1 MCIYKGLLIKG
12 KMGFEGKECQK
23 RLDYTTILFNQLGRY
38 LSNSKLVT
46 KLVEKW
52 GKPGSY

>member
-38 LSNSKLVT
+38 LWNSKLVT
-46 KLVEKW
+46 KLLEKW
-52 GKPGSY
+52 GKPGFY